1 MQTTT
6 GTTSTKHKVTSLGGN
21 QYQVIATT
29 SDELDD
35 TIIFDTT
42 AYTFNFDGF
51 TPLTDEQYKM
61 LDTSGVKIPTRYIC
75 PSMLSNYPID
85 LEEEMAAQLMA
96 FYAFVE
102 ANPYSEASI
111 ARMIASSGNIVMK

>member
-6 GTTSTKHKVTSLGGN
+6 GTPDITYKVTSLGGN

-42 AYTFNFDGF
+42 SYTFNFDGF
-51 TPLTDEQYKM
+51 TPLTDEQYKI
-61 LDTSGVKIPTRYIC
+61 LDTSGVKVPARYIC
-75 PSMLSNYPID
+75 PSMLSNYTID
-85 LEEEMAAQLMA
+85 LEGEMAAQLMA

-102 ANPYSEASI
+102 ANPYSN
-111 ARMIASSGNIVMK
+111 MIASSGNIVMK